1 MSPAQPHQ
9 LSETKRPTRTHI
21 RKYKRIQLFYIAL
34 TIRPMFL
41 DMSFEVFF
49 RSRVVSIME
58 TLTAKALQ
66 DICQLMEETC
76 VALREEIKH
85 EQNQSNSRTNL
96 KLQENGTW
104 TEKPATCVANVEKT
118 ASPPCVRNFPVVEQ
132 ILNEQEANG
141 LWLDGDHSLEDE
153 VPSSVILDREGQS
166 QPLGQT
172 TDQVIETWQA
182 PLVIKQEEMDENDVE
197 FQGYGEWMPGTN
209 GANQN
214 NPGESDEPDKS
225 QSFGGSGKLKD
236 LKRQHS
242 PCRGSTGDAVAP
254 KRKSHSS
261 YTCEICGKIETQKHK
276 LASHMITHTGMPYGC
291 DVCGEKFMLLKF
303 LIRHK
308 QSKHTVKT
316 YKCSLC
322 EKTFLKAGFRDNH
335 ERSHSG
341 KNYRCS
347 DCGETFKER
356 GDRDAHKCIVFTGKQ
371 LFSCSECSENFD
383 RQYHLKRHQM
393 DQHPFMMHQAHNPE
407 PKSKDI
413 QDQQAKQQSVG
424 ETIEKPYSCSVC
436 PMVFVYRKSRENHER
451 KHIQQDYCCSDCGKT
466 FKELQ
471 QRKAHKCK
479 GEQSFRCS
487 VCGKDFEK
495 QYILKRHQ
503 LEKHPPRVDQTVI
516 PEPAR
521 QHFRQN
527 TGKSYSCTVCGK
539 GFIYIK
545 SLNKHELTH
554 WEVKVHRDPDTTMSL
569 VQMANSQQ
577 LKSID
582 IEGQHRHF
590 EVAEA
595 SEEPVKSKPTQYTSE
610 VCGETCW
617 NEGGMSKHMSIHT
630 KRRFVCNVCGK
641 VFRRQRALNMHQLVH
656 KTCTQ
661 IRCLQCNQDFT
672 SLYDLKK
679 HQLEKNHVMEEQP
692 PSDQNY
698 AASVP
703 GTQASVGS
711 DQSTDM
717 SDRGGQ

>member
-1 MSPAQPHQ
+1 
-9 LSETKRPTRTHI
+9 
-21 RKYKRIQLFYIAL
+21 
-34 TIRPMFL
+34 
-41 DMSFEVFF
+41 MSFEVYF
-49 RSRVVSIME
+49 RSRVASIME
-58 TLTAKALQ
+58 TLTATALQ

-76 VALREEIKH
+76 AALRVEMKH
-85 EQNQSNSRTNL
+85 EHIQSTSRIKT
-96 KLQENGTW
+96 KLHVKENNTE
-104 TEKPATCVANVEKT
+104 TEKPANCTENIQK
-118 ASPPCVRNFPVVEQ
+118 PGLRNFPVVEQ
-132 ILNEQEANG
+132 ILNQQEANG
-141 LWLDGDHSLEDE
+141 LWLEGDPSEENE
-153 VPSSVILDREGQS
+153 VPRSLVPEREEPS
-166 QPLGQT
+166 QPFAQT
-172 TDQVIETWQA
+172 RDQIETWQA

-197 FQGYGEWMPGTN
+197 FQGYGEWMPGTY

-261 YTCEICGKIETQKHK
+261 YTCEICGKIETQKRK

-322 EKTFLKAGFRDNH
+322 EKTFLKAGSRNNH
-335 ERSHSG
+335 ERSHSE

-393 DQHPFMMHQAHNPE
+393 DKHPFMVHQAHNPE

-503 LEKHPPRVDQTVI
+503 LEKHPPRVDQTVG
-516 PEPAR
+516 PELDSKDF
-521 QHFRQN
+521 QDQQ
-527 TGKSYSCTVCGK
+527 GKQQSVGEKIEKPYSCSVCPMVFVYRKSRDTHERKHIGEDYCCSDCGKTFKEWQERNAHECIVYKGEQSFRCSVCGK
-539 GFIYIK
+539 DFERQY
-545 SLNKHELTH
+545 L
-554 WEVKVHRDPDTTMSL
+554 
-569 VQMANSQQ
+569 
-577 LKSID
+577 LK
-582 IEGQHRHF
+582 R
-590 EVAEA
+590 
-595 SEEPVKSKPTQYTSE
+595 
-610 VCGETCW
+610 
-617 NEGGMSKHMSIHT
+617 
-630 KRRFVCNVCGK
+630 
-641 VFRRQRALNMHQLVH
+641 
-656 KTCTQ
+656 
-661 IRCLQCNQDFT
+661 
-672 SLYDLKK
+672 
-679 HQLEKNHVMEEQP
+679 HQLEKPSNGGPDCQP
-692 PSDQNY
+692 R
-698 AASVP
+698 
-703 GTQASVGS
+703 T
-711 DQSTDM
+711 
-717 SDRGGQ
+717 